1 MIAALAAS
9 PCDHRRGSN
18 PCPPPVTLAD
28 VSLTRLSTLR
38 RVSSALI
45 VTARQMSRTQI
56 IVSAITAAA
65 LVAIALLAPLPTAVQ
80 MRDWAKSAG
89 PWFPLAFLGAH
100 VVITVLPF
108 PRTAFTLAAGLL
120 FGPIVGIVIAV
131 TASTLSALIAMI
143 GVRALGWQLHALLRH
158 PGVEALDDRL
168 RARGWPAVLSLRLI
182 PAVPFSVLNYAAGAS
197 AVRVLPYLLATMVGL
212 LPGTSAVVIL
222 GDAMTG
228 TISPL
233 LALIS
238 LCTAG
243 IGIGGLISERRRYR
257 RECRASGNRDR
268 PTAPRG

>member
-1 MIAALAAS
+1 MIGVLAAS
-9 PCDHRRGSN
+9 TCDDRRGSTSY
-18 PCPPPVTLAD
+18 PPPVTLAD
-28 VSLTRLSTLR
+28 VNSPRLSTLR

-80 MRDWAKSAG
+80 MRDWATSVG

-100 VVITVLPF
+100 IVITVLPF

-120 FGPIVGIVIAV
+120 FGPVLGIAIAV

-143 GVRALGWQLHALLRH
+143 GVRALGWQLHSLLRH
-158 PGVEALDDRL
+158 PGVEALDERL
-168 RARGWPAVLSLRLI
+168 RSRGWPAVLSLRLI

-212 LPGTSAVVIL
+212 LPGTAAVVVL

-228 TISPL
+228 NINPL
-233 LALIS
+233 LALVS
-238 LCTAG
+238 LCTGG
-243 IGIGGLISERRRYR
+243 IGISGLIYERRRYR
-257 RECRASGNRDR
+257 RERRASEDRDR
-268 PTAPRG
+268 STAPRG